1 MSIATKPDLNVMSQ
15 NDAKPQLMA
24 SNANHQDQP
33 YSSKM
38 QVLVVGVHGTAN
50 EPSNVAEVTRR
61 IGESIEK
68 ITSGNTVTTDTS
80 FSWKVDS
87 GFVGRDLN
95 WEGNQEWDR
104 KKAAGMLTDHVLGL
118 VDEGIRNGTI
128 DRTKPLI
135 ITPVGFSHGGNVA
148 LQAAGDISEGLKQR
162 GINGGIHLVTL
173 STPAYNNH
181 GAESTSRVSDQ
192 VRADG
197 ITFEHTH
204 FHPRRDVVAAMALG
218 NGEYING
225 KSGNTRNY
233 ELAGNSFLNG
243 VGNHGNT
250 QDSPTHI
257 KIIQAK
263 VQEHFHN
270 LAYGYGTKRAELD
283 DGNVVAS
290 SMRNGINDGTP
301 LQVDKKQLQAATA
314 TTSSPTL
321 IDNIA
326 SKPPSVDASLV
337 SKSNDTVYK
346 NDIYKNDGA
355 PLQVD
360 KQQLQ
365 GATATTPSLT
375 LVEGNDAIN
384 KLLKQ
389 AMSGVENTNIP
400 NKLDA
405 AALAVQTISQ
415 SPAFKQ
421 NEPISVMEGTKGL
434 IVSQGQGPAGV
445 NLLVPPAEA
454 GDFNKVSEQM
464 TRSQPQ
470 QNMQLAQTLPDPE
483 MTQKA
488 VRSM

>member
-290 SMRNGINDGTP
+290 SMRNGINDGT
-301 LQVDKKQLQAATA
+301 
-314 TTSSPTL
+314 S
-321 IDNIA
+321 
-326 SKPPSVDASLV
+326 
-337 SKSNDTVYK
+337 
-346 NDIYKNDGA
+346 
-355 PLQVD
+355 LQVD

-365 GATATTPSLT
+365 GATATTPSPT

>member
-1 MSIATKPDLNVMSQ
+1 MSIATKSDLNVMSQ
-15 NDAKPQLMA
+15 NDVKPQLMA

-38 QVLVVGVHGTAN
+38 QVLMVGVHGTAN

-87 GFVGRDLN
+87 GFMGRDLN
-95 WEGNQEWDR
+95 WVGNQEWDR

-118 VDEGIRNGTI
+118 VDEGIRNGSI

-173 STPAYNNH
+173 STPVYNNH

-204 FHPRRDVVAAMALG
+204 FHPKRDIVAAAALG

-225 KSGNTRNY
+225 KSGNTRNN
-233 ELAGNSFLNG
+233 ELPGNSFLNG
-243 VGNHGNT
+243 VVNHGNT
-250 QDSPTHI
+250 QDSQTHI

-270 LAYGYGTKRAELD
+270 LAYGYGTKRAELG

-301 LQVDKKQLQAATA
+301 LQVDKQQLQAATA
-314 TTSSPTL
+314 TTPSP
-321 IDNIA
+321 
-326 SKPPSVDASLV
+326 
-337 SKSNDTVYK
+337 
-346 NDIYKNDGA
+346 
-355 PLQVD
+355 
-360 KQQLQ
+360 
-365 GATATTPSLT
+365 T

-384 KLLKQ
+384 KLFKQ

-415 SPAFKQ
+415 SSAFKP
-421 NEPISVMEGTKGL
+421 NEDISVMEGKKGL

-445 NLLVPPAEA
+445 NLLVPPAEP

-470 QNMQLAQTLPDPE
+470 QNMQLAQALSDPE
-483 MTQKA
+483 LTQKA
-488 VRSM
+488 ARSM